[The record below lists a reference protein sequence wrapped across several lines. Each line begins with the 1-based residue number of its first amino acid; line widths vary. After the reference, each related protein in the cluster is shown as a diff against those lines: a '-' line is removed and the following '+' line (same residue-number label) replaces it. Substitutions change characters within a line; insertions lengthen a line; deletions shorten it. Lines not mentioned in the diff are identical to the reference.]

1 MEILK
6 VENLSK
12 TYQKGK
18 IKVKALDN
26 VSFSVEKGEFVS
38 IIGESGSGKSTL
50 IHILGAVLKPSSGNI
65 YVNGVDVYKKSSREL
80 AKYRRCESCLVYQFY
95 NLLPILSVKEN
106 IELPVLLDK
115 KRIDKEYFQELVK
128 TVGLQDRIHHLPNE
142 LSGGEQQRV
151 AIARSLMAKPELLLC
166 DEPTGN
172 LDSHTKEEIMNLLR
186 LSNQKYNQTIIMIT
200 HDLNLAKK
208 TDRIITLQDGKIISD
223 KKMDCKQKS

>member
-115 KRIDKEYFQELVK
+115 KRIDEEYFQELVK